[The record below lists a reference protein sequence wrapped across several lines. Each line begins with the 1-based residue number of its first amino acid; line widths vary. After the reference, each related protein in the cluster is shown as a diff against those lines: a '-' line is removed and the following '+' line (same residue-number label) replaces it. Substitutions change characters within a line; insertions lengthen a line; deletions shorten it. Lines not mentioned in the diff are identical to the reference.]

1 MTPLEI
7 STAAMSAN
15 SGSLIIVCAV
25 ASAVILLVSFFRERL
40 KAFNEKHRIITYSDS
55 QVRPVYWNGGKDG
68 VDVDGIPFYGSF
80 EFDDSDERN
89 ANVVSIPGRKEVKE
103 VKNDGNSRNHAA

>member
-1 MTPLEI
+1 M
-7 STAAMSAN
+7 
-15 SGSLIIVCAV
+15 
-25 ASAVILLVSFFRERL
+25 
-40 KAFNEKHRIITYSDS
+40 
-55 QVRPVYWNGGKDG
+55 YWNGGKDG

-89 ANVVSIPGRKEVKE
+89 ANVVSIPGRKDVKE